1 MDLSMIIAIVV
12 LVFVVILIALL
23 VAWQIKKN
31 GLKQFVVNMIVKAED
46 MYKQGDNEAKMDY
59 VIDRVI
65 AVLPAVLQLFIT
77 RNAVKAFIQTI
88 FDMTKQALD
97 YTPKN

>member
-12 LVFVVILIALL
+12 LVFVIILIALL
-23 VAWQIKKN
+23 VAWQIKKS

-65 AVLPAVLQLFIT
+65 AVLPAILQLFIT
-77 RNAVKAFIQTI
+77 RNTVKAFIQTI